1 MSNADNKAE
10 LDLQELIKKSEAQD
24 NFPEVPLDE
33 FIPPT
38 FEEWKSACIA
48 LLKGADFNRKLF
60 TKTYENITFSP
71 MYFHA
76 DTEPI
81 QPAKSYPGFGDYLR
95 GVEANGY
102 VNAPWGIA
110 QACDETLPEDN
121 NELLQHEIAKGS
133 TIYNVKLDCAT
144 RKAKDARDCKHI
156 GNGGVSLTTLGD
168 VETLLKGLKL
178 DKYPLYVYAGESS
191 LPLLALIIAAV
202 KKNSGN
208 VDNLRKAIGAN
219 PIGAAVVAVAT
230 KKNGGDVTNLRGVIG
245 ANPIGAYVSN
255 GTLTQSLDKLFDEAA
270 TSAKWAVKN
279 APNVKTLFV
288 QSDVFSNGGANDIQ
302 EVAYTISTG
311 VAYLRALLE
320 RGLTIDEA
328 ASQIM
333 FGFSMGANFFM
344 QIAKLRAVRPIWAQ
358 IVKTFGGNE
367 ESQKIHVH
375 GRPAKFFATVYD
387 PYVNLLRETTQLFS
401 GVVGGVDSFE
411 NSTFDEPVRKGD
423 EFSRRIARNMQI
435 ILQEEFG
442 LLQPIDPAGG
452 SWAVET
458 LTKEI
463 KEKVW
468 AEFQV
473 IEGKGGIVAALKEG
487 YPQDAIAKVLD
498 ARFKAAETRK
508 DRIVGNNMYANMTE
522 ERIDARA
529 ESQADNLAARTAAIE
544 AYLANVDAKDALA
557 NVNADDAETVI
568 AAAAKGATIA
578 ELRQALGTA
587 EVEEIKAIEAHRW
600 SERFEALRE
609 VTEKFKAATGDNVK
623 IFLANMGPIPQHKAR
638 ADFTTGFLQV
648 GAFDVLGNNGFATV
662 DEAAQAAKESGADAV
677 VICSTDATYPE
688 IIPALAPKLHEAL
701 PNATVFLAGAA
712 PADLKETYDA
722 AGIDEYIH
730 VKANCYKILQALQA
744 KKGMK

>member
-1 MSNADNKAE
+1 MSNADNTE
-10 LDLQELIKKSEAQD
+10 LDLQALIKKAEAQET
-24 NFPEVPLDE
+24 FPEVPLDE
-33 FIPPT
+33 FSIPT
-38 FEEWKSACIA
+38 YDEWKAACVA
-48 LLKGADFNRKLF
+48 LLKGAPFEKKLF
-60 TKTYENITFSP
+60 TKTYEGITFSP

-76 DTEPI
+76 DTEAI
-81 QPAKSYPGFGDYLR
+81 QPVGSFPGMGDYVR
-95 GVEANGY
+95 GIKPNGY

-110 QACDETLPEDN
+110 QACDETLPEEN
-121 NELLQHEIAKGS
+121 NALLKHEIDKGS
-133 TIYNVKLDCAT
+133 TVYHVKVDCAT
-144 RKAKDARDCKHI
+144 RKGKDARECKHI
-156 GNGGVSLTTLGD
+156 GKHGCSVTTLGD
-168 VETLLKGLKL
+168 VETLLDGLKL
-178 DKYPLYVYAGESS
+178 DQYPLYVYAGESA
-191 LPLLALIIAAV
+191 LPLLALIVAAV
-202 KKNSGN
+202 
-208 VDNLRKAIGAN
+208 
-219 PIGAAVVAVAT
+219 
-230 KKNGGDVTNLRGVIG
+230 KKNGGDVSKLRGVIG
-245 ANPIGAYVSN
+245 ANPIAEYAGN
-255 GTLTQSLDKLFDEAA
+255 GTLTQDLDKLYDEAA
-270 TSAKWAVKN
+270 KAAKWAVKN
-279 APNVKTLFV
+279 APEVKTIFV
-288 QSDVFSNGGANDIQ
+288 KSNVWSNGGANDVQ
-302 EVAYTISTG
+302 EVAYTLAAG
-311 VAYLRALLE
+311 VAYLRALLD

-358 IVKTFGGNE
+358 IVKAFGGNE
-367 ESQKIHVH
+367 ESQKIHIH
-375 GRPAKFFATVYD
+375 GRPAKFFKTVYD
-387 PYVNLLRETTQLFS
+387 PYVNMLRDTTELFS

-452 SWAVET
+452 SWAVEN

-463 KEKVW
+463 KEKIW

-487 YPQDAIAKVLD
+487 YPQDQIAAILD

-508 DRIVGNNMYANMTE
+508 DRIVGNNMYPNMTE
-522 ERIDARA
+522 ERIDARP
-529 ESQADNLAARTAAIE
+529 ESQAENMKARKTAIE
-544 AYLANVDAKDALA
+544 NYLSTVDSAAVADALA
-557 NVNADDAETVI
+557 AVKDGCACCAI
-568 AAAAKGATIA
+568 AAAEKGATIA
-578 ELRQALGTA
+578 ELRNALGTA
-587 EVEEIKAIEAHRW
+587 DVEEIKSIAAHRW

-609 VTEKFKAATGDNVK
+609 KTESFKAATGDNVK

-648 GAFDVLGNNGFATV
+648 GAFQVMGNNGFPTV
-662 DEAAQAAKESGADAV
+662 DEAAEAAKASGADAV

-712 PADLKETYDA
+712 PADLKATYDA

-730 VKANCYKILQALQA
+730 VKANCYQILQALQQ
-744 KKGMK
+744 KKGMN

>member
-1 MSNADNKAE
+1 MSNAE
-10 LDLQELIKKSEAQD
+10 LDLQALIKKAEAQE

-33 FIPPT
+33 FTPPT
-38 FEEWKSACIA
+38 YEEWKEACIA
-48 LLKGADFNRKLF
+48 LLKGAPFEKKLF
-60 TKTYENITFSP
+60 TKTYEGITFSP

-81 QPAKSYPGFGDYLR
+81 QPAKSFPGMGDYLR
-95 GVEANGY
+95 GVSANGY
-102 VNAPWGIA
+102 VNSPWRIA
-110 QACDETLPEDN
+110 QACDETLPEEN
-121 NELLQHEIAKGS
+121 NELLKREIAKGS
-133 TIYNVKLDCAT
+133 TIYNVKVDCAT
-144 RKAKDARDCKHI
+144 KKAKDSRECKHI
-156 GNGGVSLTTLGD
+156 GNGGCSLTTLGD
-168 VETLLKGLKL
+168 VETLLNGLKL
-178 DKYPLYVYAGESS
+178 DTYPLYVYAGESS
-191 LPLLALIIAAV
+191 LPLFALIIAAV
-202 KKNSGN
+202 KKNGGDVSK
-208 VDNLRKAIGAN
+208 LRGIIGAN
-219 PIGAAVVAVAT
+219 PICE
-230 KKNGGDVTNLRGVIG
+230 
-245 ANPIGAYVSN
+245 YVSN
-255 GTLTQSLDKLFDEAA
+255 GTLNQSLEKLFDEAA
-270 TSAKWAVKN
+270 TCAKWTIKN
-279 APNVKTLFV
+279 APNVKTLFIK
-288 QSDVFSNGGANDIQ
+288 SDVFSEGGANDIQ
-302 EVAYTISTG
+302 EVAYTISAG

-358 IVKTFGGNE
+358 IVKAFGGNE

-375 GRPAKFFATVYD
+375 GRPAKFFKTIYD
-387 PYVNLLRETTQLFS
+387 PYVNMLRDTTELFS

-463 KEKVW
+463 KEKIW

-473 IEGKGGIVAALKEG
+473 IEGKGGIVEALKAG
-487 YPQDAIAKVLD
+487 YPQESIAKVLD

-508 DRIVGNNMYANMTE
+508 DRIVGMNMYPNVKE

-529 ESQADNLAARTAAIE
+529 ESQSENLKARTAAIE
-544 AYLANVDAKDALA
+544 AYLAKVDAKDAIA
-557 NVNADDAETVI
+557 AIKADDFDSII
-568 AAAAKGATIA
+568 AAAEKGATIA
-578 ELRQALGTA
+578 EIRKALGTS
-587 EVEEIKAIEAHRW
+587 EVEEIKYIDSHRW

-609 VTEKFKAATGDNVK
+609 ITEKFKAEKGDNVK
-623 IFLANMGPIPQHKAR
+623 VFLANMGPIPQHKAR
-638 ADFTTGFLQV
+638 ADFTRGFLQV
-648 GAFDVLGNNGFATV
+648 GAFQVIGNNGFATV
-662 DEAAQAAKESGADAV
+662 DDAAAAAKESGADAV

-688 IIPALAPKLHEAL
+688 IIPALAPKLHEVL

-730 VKANCYKILQALQA
+730 VKANCYKILQSLQQ
-744 KKGMK
+744 KKGMA

>member
-1 MSNADNKAE
+1 MSNQKEASAE
-10 LDLQELIKKSEAQD
+10 LDLQTLIRRAEAQE
-24 NFPEVPLDE
+24 NFPDVPLDE
-33 FIPPT
+33 FTPPT
-38 FEEWKSACIA
+38 YEEWKQACID
-48 LLKGADFNRKLF
+48 LLKGAPFEKKLF
-60 TKTYENITFSP
+60 TKTYEGITFSP
-71 MYFHA
+71 MYFHG

-81 QPAKSYPGFGDYLR
+81 QPTKSYPGMGDYLR
-95 GVEANGY
+95 GIEANGY

-110 QACDETLPEDN
+110 QACDETLPEEN
-121 NELLQHEIAKGS
+121 NELLKHEIAKGS
-133 TIYNVKLDCAT
+133 TIYNVKVDCAT
-144 RKAKDARDCKHI
+144 RKARDARQCKHI
-156 GNGGVSLTTLGD
+156 GKCGVSLTTLGD
-168 VETLLKGLKL
+168 VETLLNGLKL
-178 DKYPLYVYAGESS
+178 DTYPLYVYAGQSA
-191 LPLLALIIAAV
+191 LPLLALIVAAV
-202 KKNSGN
+202 
-208 VDNLRKAIGAN
+208 R
-219 PIGAAVVAVAT
+219 
-230 KKNGGDVTNLRGVIG
+230 KNGGDVSKLKGVIG
-245 ANPIGAYVSN
+245 GNPIGEYAAK
-255 GTLTQSLDKLFDEAA
+255 GELRQSLDKLFDETASA
-270 TSAKWAVKN
+270 AKWAVKN
-279 APNVKTLFV
+279 APNVKTVFV
-288 QSDVFSNGGANDIQ
+288 KSDVFSNGGANDVQ
-302 EVAYTISTG
+302 EVAYSLATG

-358 IVKTFGGNE
+358 IVKAFGGNE
-367 ESQKIHVH
+367 ESQKIHIH
-375 GRPAKFFATVYD
+375 GRPAKFFKTVYD
-387 PYVNLLRETTQLFS
+387 PYVNMLRDTTELFS

-452 SWAVET
+452 SWAVEN

-463 KEKVW
+463 SEKIW
-468 AEFQV
+468 AEFQTV
-473 IEGKGGIVAALKEG
+473 EGKGGIVAALKAG
-487 YPQDAIAKVLD
+487 YPQEQIAAVLS

-508 DRIVGNNMYANMTE
+508 DRIVGNNMYPNMTE
-522 ERIDARA
+522 ERIDSRP
-529 ESQADNLAARTAAIE
+529 ESQEDNMKARKEAIDKFLAG
-544 AYLANVDAKDALA
+544 VDAKDAIA
-557 NVNADDAETVI
+557 AIKVDDVESVI

-578 ELRQALGTA
+578 EIRDALGTA
-587 EVEEIKAIEAHRW
+587 EVEEIQKIKAHRW

-609 VTEKFKAATGDNVK
+609 ATEKFKAEKNDNVK

-648 GAFDVLGNNGFATV
+648 GAFQVLGNNGFATV
-662 DEAAQAAKESGADAV
+662 DEAAAAAKESGADAV

-712 PADLKETYDA
+712 PKDLLETYNA

-730 VKANCYKILQALQA
+730 VKANCYQILQNLQK
-744 KKGMK
+744 KKGMIA

>member
-1 MSNADNKAE
+1 MSNAE
-10 LDLQELIKKSEAQD
+10 LDLQALIKKAEAQE

-33 FIPPT
+33 FTPPT
-38 FEEWKSACIA
+38 YEQWKAACIA
-48 LLKGADFNRKLF
+48 LLKGAPFEKKLF
-60 TKTYENITFSP
+60 TKTYEGITFSP

-81 QPAKSYPGFGDYLR
+81 QPAKSYPGMGDYLR
-95 GVEANGY
+95 GTTANGY

-110 QACDETLPEDN
+110 QACDETFPAEN

-133 TIYNVKLDCAT
+133 TIYNVKVDCAT
-144 RKAKDARDCKHI
+144 RKAKDARECKHI
-156 GNGGVSLTTLGD
+156 GKHGCSLTTLGD
-168 VETLLKGLKL
+168 VTALIKGLKL
-178 DKYPLYVYAGESS
+178 DTYPLYVYAGESS
-191 LPLLALIIAAV
+191 LPLLALIVAAY
-202 KKNSGN
+202 KKQ
-208 VDNLRKAIGAN
+208 
-219 PIGAAVVAVAT
+219 
-230 KKNGGDVTNLRGVIG
+230 GGDVSKLKGVIG
-245 ANPIGAYVSN
+245 ANPIAEYAGN

-270 TSAKWAVKN
+270 ACAKWTVKN
-279 APNVKTLFV
+279 APNVKTIFV
-288 QSDVFSNGGANDIQ
+288 KSNVFSNGGANDVQ
-302 EVAYTISTG
+302 EVAYTIAAG
-311 VAYLRALLE
+311 VAYLRALLD

-358 IVKTFGGNE
+358 IVKAFGGSE
-367 ESQKIHVH
+367 EAQKIHIH
-375 GRPAKFFATVYD
+375 GRPAKFFKTVYD
-387 PYVNLLRETTQLFS
+387 PYVNMLRDTTELFS

-458 LTKEI
+458 LTKQI
-463 KEKVW
+463 KEKIW
-468 AEFQV
+468 AEFQAV
-473 IEGKGGIVAALKEG
+473 EGKGGIVEALKGG
-487 YPQDAIAKVLD
+487 YPQDEIANVLA

-508 DRIVGNNMYANMTE
+508 DRIVGNNMYPNMTE
-522 ERIDARA
+522 ERIDARP
-529 ESQADNLAARTAAIE
+529 ESQAENMKVRKVTIDV
-544 AYLANVDAKDALA
+544 YLSTVDAKDAIA
-557 NVNADDAETVI
+557 NIKADDVDSVI
-568 AAAAKGATIA
+568 DAAANGATIA
-578 ELRQALGTA
+578 EIRKALGTA

-609 VTEKFKAATGDNVK
+609 TTEKFKAETGDNVK

-648 GAFDVLGNNGFATV
+648 GAFQVLGNNGFKTV
-662 DEAAQAAKESGADAV
+662 DDAAAAAKESGADAV

-688 IIPALAPKLHEAL
+688 IVPALAPKLHEAL
-701 PNATVFLAGAA
+701 PNATVYLAGAA
-712 PADLKETYDA
+712 PADKLEEYNA
-722 AGIDEYIH
+722 AGIDDYIH
-730 VKANCYKILQALQA
+730 VKANCYKVIQTLQQ
-744 KKGMK
+744 KKGMN

>member
-1 MSNADNKAE
+1 MSNAE
-10 LDLQELIKKSEAQD
+10 LDLQALIKKAEAQE

-33 FIPPT
+33 FTPPT
-38 FEEWKSACIA
+38 YDEWKQACIE
-48 LLKGADFNRKLF
+48 LLKGAPFEKKLF
-60 TKTYENITFSP
+60 TKTYEGITFSP
-71 MYFHA
+71 MYFHN

-81 QPAKSYPGFGDYLR
+81 QPTKSFPGMGDYLR
-95 GVEANGY
+95 GVTANGY

-121 NELLQHEIAKGS
+121 NELLKHEIEKGS
-133 TIYNVKLDCAT
+133 TIYNIKVDCAT
-144 RKAKDARDCKHI
+144 RKGKDARECKHI
-156 GNGGVSLTTLGD
+156 GKHGCSVTTLAD

-178 DKYPLYVYAGESS
+178 DKYPLYVYAGESA
-191 LPLLALIIAAV
+191 LPLLGLIMAAV
-202 KKNSGN
+202 
-208 VDNLRKAIGAN
+208 
-219 PIGAAVVAVAT
+219 
-230 KKNGGDVTNLRGVIG
+230 KKNGGDVAKLRGVIG
-245 ANPIGAYVSN
+245 ANPIAEYAGN
-255 GTLTQSLDKLFDEAA
+255 GTLNQSLDKLFDEAA
-270 TSAKWAVKN
+270 TAAKWTIKN
-279 APNVKTLFV
+279 APEVKTIFV
-288 QSDVFSNGGANDIQ
+288 KSNVFSNGGANDIQ
-302 EVAYTISTG
+302 EVAYTLSAG

-358 IVKTFGGNE
+358 IVKAFGGNA
-367 ESQKIHVH
+367 ESQKMHIH
-375 GRPAKFFATVYD
+375 GRPAKFFKTVYD
-387 PYVNLLRETTQLFS
+387 PYVNMLRDTTELFS

-452 SWAVET
+452 SWAVEN

-463 KEKVW
+463 KEKIW

-487 YPQDAIAKVLD
+487 YPQEQIAAVLA

-508 DRIVGNNMYANMTE
+508 DRIVGNNMYPNMTE
-522 ERIDARA
+522 ERIDARPENQA
-529 ESQADNLAARTAAIE
+529 ENMKARKAAIE
-544 AYLANVDAKDALA
+544 NYLSGVDSAAVKDALA
-557 NVNADDAETVI
+557 DVKDGCANCVI
-568 AAAAKGATIA
+568 AAAEKGATIA
-578 ELRQALGTA
+578 ELRNALGTA
-587 EVEEIKAIEAHRW
+587 EVEQIKNISAHRW
-600 SERFEALRE
+600 SERFEALRDK
-609 VTEKFKAATGDNVK
+609 TEKFKAEKGDNVK

-648 GAFDVLGNNGFATV
+648 GAFQVLGNNGFPTV
-662 DEAAQAAKESGADAV
+662 DEAAAAAKESDADAV

-688 IIPALAPKLHEAL
+688 IVPALAPKLHEAL
-701 PNATVFLAGAA
+701 PNAIVYLAGTA
-712 PADLKETYDA
+712 PAELVEPYKQ
-722 AGIDEYIH
+722 AGIDDYIN
-730 VKANCYKILQALQA
+730 VRANCYKVIQNLQQ
-744 KKGMK
+744 KKGMA

>member
-1 MSNADNKAE
+1 MSNAE
-10 LDLQELIKKSEAQD
+10 LDLQALIKKAEAQE

-33 FIPPT
+33 FTPPT
-38 FEEWKSACIA
+38 YDEWKQACIE
-48 LLKGADFNRKLF
+48 LLKGAPFEKKLF
-60 TKTYENITFSP
+60 TKTYEGITFSP
-71 MYFHA
+71 MYFHN

-81 QPAKSYPGFGDYLR
+81 QPTKSFPGMGDYLR
-95 GVEANGY
+95 GVTANGY

-121 NELLQHEIAKGS
+121 NELLKHEIEKGS
-133 TIYNVKLDCAT
+133 TIYNVKVDCAT
-144 RKAKDARDCKHI
+144 RKGKDARECKHI
-156 GNGGVSLTTLGD
+156 GKHGCSVTTLAD

-178 DKYPLYVYAGESS
+178 DKYPLYVYAGESA
-191 LPLLALIIAAV
+191 LPLLAMIIAAV
-202 KKNSGN
+202 KKN
-208 VDNLRKAIGAN
+208 
-219 PIGAAVVAVAT
+219 
-230 KKNGGDVTNLRGVIG
+230 GGDVAKLRGVIG
-245 ANPIGAYVSN
+245 ANPIAEYAAN
-255 GTLTQSLDKLFDEAA
+255 GTLNQSLDKLFDEAA
-270 TSAKWAVKN
+270 TAAKWTIKN
-279 APNVKTLFV
+279 APEVKTVFV
-288 QSDVFSNGGANDIQ
+288 KSNVFSNGGANDIQ
-302 EVAYTISTG
+302 EVAYTLSAG

-358 IVKTFGGNE
+358 IVKAFGGNA
-367 ESQKIHVH
+367 ESQKMHIH
-375 GRPAKFFATVYD
+375 GRPAKFFKTIYD
-387 PYVNLLRETTQLFS
+387 PYVNMLRDTTELFS

-463 KEKVW
+463 KEKIW

-473 IEGKGGIVAALKEG
+473 VEGKGGIVAALKEG
-487 YPQDAIAKVLD
+487 YPQDQIAAVLA

-508 DRIVGNNMYANMTE
+508 DRIVGNNMYPNMTE
-522 ERIDARA
+522 ERIDARPENQA
-529 ESQADNLAARTAAIE
+529 ENMKARKAAIE
-544 AYLANVDAKDALA
+544 NYLSGVDSAAVKDALA
-557 NVNADDAETVI
+557 AVKDGCANCAI
-568 AAAAKGATIA
+568 AAAEKGATIA
-578 ELRQALGTA
+578 EIRKALGTA
-587 EVEEIKAIEAHRW
+587 EVEEIKAIEPHRW
-600 SERFEALRE
+600 SERFEALRYK
-609 VTEKFKAATGDNVK
+609 TEKFKAEKGDNVK

-648 GAFDVLGNNGFATV
+648 GAFQVLGNNGFPTV
-662 DEAAQAAKESGADAV
+662 DEAAAAAKESGADAV

-688 IIPALAPKLHEAL
+688 IVPALAPKLHEAL
-701 PNATVFLAGAA
+701 PNAIVYLAGTA
-712 PADLKETYDA
+712 PAEMVEPYKQ
-722 AGIDEYIH
+722 AGIDDYIN
-730 VKANCYKILQALQA
+730 VRANCYKVIQNLQQ
-744 KKGMK
+744 KKGMA